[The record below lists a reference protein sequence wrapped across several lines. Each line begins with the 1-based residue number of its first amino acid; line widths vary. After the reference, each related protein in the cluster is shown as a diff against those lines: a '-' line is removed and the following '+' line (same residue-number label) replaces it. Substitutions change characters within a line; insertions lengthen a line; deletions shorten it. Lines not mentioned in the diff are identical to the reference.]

1 MFSKVINVG
10 RDAVLRQAG
19 STSVFNLVGA
29 YSVGF
34 GDKKKTQWI
43 ELSCWGK
50 QAETL
55 AQYVVKGAKF
65 CVHADDICIESFT
78 KDDGTVLPKLVG
90 KLVALEFCSSNAQSA
105 KPQEDYRGNT
115 SSNDRYDSK
124 PTNQEQP
131 LFDESDDLPF

>member
-34 GDKKKTQWI
+34 GDKKRTQWI
-43 ELSCWGK
+43 ELSVWGK
-50 QAETL
+50 QAEAL
-55 AQYVVKGAKF
+55 VQYVVKGAQF
-65 CVHADDICIESFT
+65 CVHADDICIESFA

-90 KLVALEFCSSNAQSA
+90 KLVALEFCGSNPGEVRA
-105 KPQEDYRGNT
+105 PQNQQ
-115 SSNDRYDSK
+115 
-124 PTNQEQP
+124 PQQQEQP
-131 LFDESDDLPF
+131 VDDFFDDIPF

>member
-19 STSVFNLVGA
+19 STSVFNLIGA

-50 QAETL
+50 QAEAL
-55 AQYVVKGAKF
+55 AQYVVKGAQF
-65 CVHADDICIESFT
+65 CVHADDICIESYT
-78 KDDGTVLPKLVG
+78 KECGTVLPKLVG

-105 KPQEDYRGNT
+105 TQPQSKLTKQDPPQF
-115 SSNDRYDSK
+115 DDDS
-124 PTNQEQP
+124 
-131 LFDESDDLPF
+131 DAIPFQLWGLRQ

>member
-19 STSVFNLVGA
+19 TTSVFNLVGA

-50 QAETL
+50 QAEAL
-55 AQYVVKGAKF
+55 AQYVVKGAQF

-90 KLVALEFCSSNAQSA
+90 KLVALEFCSSGIQNTNQTPQNKPA
-105 KPQEDYRGNT
+105 K
-115 SSNDRYDSK
+115 
-124 PTNQEQP
+124 QEQP
-131 LFDESDDLPF
+131 LFDDESDMIPF